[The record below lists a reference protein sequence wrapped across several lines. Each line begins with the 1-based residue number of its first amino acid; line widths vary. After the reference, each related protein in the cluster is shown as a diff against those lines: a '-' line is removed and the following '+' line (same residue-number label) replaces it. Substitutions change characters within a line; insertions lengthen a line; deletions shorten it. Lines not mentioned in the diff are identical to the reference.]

1 MSYFLS
7 RILIKERSNLT
18 ESHFDHKNI
27 SSKRFVQI
35 ICMDTRI
42 SILGYSYLNPV
53 IKFSEELGVFAYFE
67 HVLTHGIT
75 PNFKW
80 QSYFLSQMSSSP
92 INSLFKILLIMES
105 SNLIDRT
112 FCPVS
117 ILNHNFQRL
126 IPWVPLIPCHL
137 KKVEK
142 QRIEKINI

>member
-1 MSYFLS
+1 MATFMSKFKMFHKLLPEILVITESYKRLSVHFPSQSLQISQTWAMSYFLS

-67 HVLTHGIT
+67 HVLTHVIT

-80 QSYFLSQMSSSP
+80 QSYFLS
-92 INSLFKILLIMES
+92 
-105 SNLIDRT
+105 
-112 FCPVS
+112 
-117 ILNHNFQRL
+117 
-126 IPWVPLIPCHL
+126 
-137 KKVEK
+137 
-142 QRIEKINI
+142 